1 MSDEKAGHTHRQ
13 HYRNRAGSVLPELP
27 AGGGSDHQ
35 LEQLG
40 YRLVFQLSAQ
50 PERDHLPELPAQ
62 YHYRHAS
69 GAEAIFLAG
78 RDSPL
83 HSGVLSLPCHAS
95 RFWLS
100 RGGRDDG
107 AFQLTMATLA
117 CRWRF
122 QWQEVHEDV
131 EEADEAE
138 EVA

>member
-1 MSDEKAGHTHRQ
+1 MNQDT
-13 HYRNRAGSVLPELP
+13 LPTTATELEAFCP
-27 AGGGSDHQ
+27 VCPPVEEVTGQ

-40 YRLVFQLSAQ
+40 YRLVFSLPAQ
-50 PERDHLPELPAQ
+50 PQHDHLPELPAQ

-83 HSGVLSLPCHAS
+83 HTGVFSLPSHAS

-100 RGGRDDG
+100 RAGRDEDV
-107 AFQLTMATLA
+107 FRLTLSTLA
-117 CRWRF
+117 VRLHL
-122 QWQEVHEDV
+122 QWQEVCED
-131 EEADEAE
+131 EEAADARE